1 MKLLG
6 TALLSLVIA
15 VVATPVAEKEE
26 RGLQKRGAVLSA
38 QFATESEVG
47 SSIHV
52 CSDSILTFLI
62 D

>member
-52 CSDSILTFLI
+52 CRD
-62 D
+62 